1 MKLLKLFSTQFIIS
15 SFHFITWK
23 LNILTNYNLDYFYVS
38 IHFILLILGYFKK
51 LDIGISIVSIPLV
64 LLYLITVIS
73 FIDRSLTVN
82 MLLAYDIDNFILK
95 NDLLNIDKLNSNYII
110 EKRLQEQS
118 QAGIINMNG
127 DKISLEFKGK
137 IIHRLYTLFANFYQ
151 S

>member
-1 MKLLKLFSTQFIIS
+1 M
-15 SFHFITWK
+15 
-23 LNILTNYNLDYFYVS
+23 
-38 IHFILLILGYFKK
+38 
-51 LDIGISIVSIPLV
+51 V

>member
-1 MKLLKLFSTQFIIS
+1 MKLFKTFLVHNSLFLV
-15 SFHFITWK
+15 FHFITWK
-23 LNILTNYNLDYFYVS
+23 LNILANLQFGLFFMFQYILF
-38 IHFILLILGYFKK
+38 LLILGYFKK

-110 EKRLQEQS
+110 EKRLQEQL

-127 DKISLEFKGK
+127 DKIFG
-137 IIHRLYTLFANFYQ
+137 I
-151 S
+151 